1 MLNHLYTGEKM
12 SPNYFCGVCGSIL
25 INDDCRNCFSNKNAL
40 TEFEMED
47 D

>member
-1 MLNHLYTGEKM
+1 MDK
-12 SPNYFCGVCGSIL
+12 FCGLCGSKL
-25 INDDCRNCFSNKNAL
+25 INGDCRNCFSNRNAL